1 MKVTRKTEILILFVM
16 SALIYLLQILFF
28 HDPHNTFFYLFQDMA
43 FLPVSIAIATIA
55 VGAILDRRE
64 KREKL
69 QGTRMLRSTFFT
81 GIGAEI
87 ILKLHDCADPICR
100 NLLYSPADEAEV
112 KTKQEQIRETEF
124 TITLT
129 EEAYESVWKIL
140 TENQT
145 NLFVLAANE
154 NLMAEENFT
163 KLLWGLFHLID
174 EFRLRGSWQN
184 QNEADREHLNE
195 DFAKVYRLLLINSVD
210 NAWWLKK
217 TYPNFYG
224 TASSKYSLEKGTG
237 GNRGNQNGLR

>member
-1 MKVTRKTEILILFVM
+1 MKTSRRAEILILFAV
-16 SALIYLLQILFF
+16 SAVIYLLQILFF
-28 HDPHNTFFYLFQDMA
+28 HDPHDTFFYIFQDMA
-43 FLPVSIAIATIA
+43 FLPISIAIATIA

-64 KREKL
+64 RREKL

-87 ILKLHDCADPICR
+87 LLELNDCAEPSCG

-112 KTKQEQIRETEF
+112 RSRQKTISEMEYTVS
-124 TITLT
+124 LN
-129 EEAYESVWKIL
+129 EAVYESVKKKL
-140 TENQT
+140 TDNQT

-174 EFRLRGSWQN
+174 EFRLRGSWENLQ
-184 QNEADREHLNE
+184 ASDIEHLDE

-210 NAWWLKK
+210 NAWWLKN

-224 TASSKYSLEKGTG
+224 TASSKLHEK
-237 GNRGNQNGLR
+237 

>member
-1 MKVTRKTEILILFVM
+1 MKTSRRAEILILFAV
-16 SALIYLLQILFF
+16 SAVIYLLQILFF
-28 HDPHNTFFYLFQDMA
+28 HDPHDTFFYIFQDMA
-43 FLPVSIAIATIA
+43 FLPISIAIATIA

-64 KREKL
+64 RREKL

-87 ILKLHDCADPICR
+87 LLELNDCAEPFCR

-112 KTKQEQIRETEF
+112 RSRQKTISEMEF
-124 TITLT
+124 TVSLN
-129 EEAYESVWKIL
+129 EAVYESVKKKL
-140 TENQT
+140 TDNQT

-174 EFRLRGSWQN
+174 EFRLRGSWENLQ
-184 QNEADREHLNE
+184 ASDIEHLDE

-210 NAWWLKK
+210 NAWWLKN

-224 TASSKYSLEKGTG
+224 TASSKLHEK
-237 GNRGNQNGLR
+237 

>member
-1 MKVTRKTEILILFVM
+1 MKTSRRAEILILFAV
-16 SALIYLLQILFF
+16 SAVIYLLQILFF
-28 HDPHNTFFYLFQDMA
+28 HDPHDTFFYIFQDMA
-43 FLPVSIAIATIA
+43 FLPISIAIATIA

-64 KREKL
+64 RREKL

-87 ILKLHDCADPICR
+87 LLELNDCAEPSCG

-112 KTKQEQIRETEF
+112 RSRQKTISEIEF
-124 TITLT
+124 TVSLN
-129 EEAYESVWKIL
+129 EAVYESVKKKL
-140 TENQT
+140 TDNQT

-174 EFRLRGSWQN
+174 EFRLRGSWENLQ
-184 QNEADREHLNE
+184 ASDIEHLDE

-210 NAWWLKK
+210 NAWWLKN

-224 TASSKYSLEKGTG
+224 TASSKLREK
-237 GNRGNQNGLR
+237 

>member
-1 MKVTRKTEILILFVM
+1 MKVSRKTEILILFVL
-16 SALIYLLQILFF
+16 SAVIYLLQILFF
-28 HDPHNTFFYLFQDMA
+28 HDPRNTLFYIFQDLA
-43 FLPVSIAIATIA
+43 FLPISIAIATIA

-64 KREKL
+64 RKEKL

-87 ILKLHDCADPICR
+87 MLELNDCAEPSCR
-100 NLLYSPADEAEV
+100 SFLSSSENEAEV
-112 KTKQEQIRETEF
+112 QTKQRQIRDMEF
-124 TITLT
+124 TITLK
-129 EEAYESVWKIL
+129 ESVYESVRRIL

-174 EFRLRGSWQN
+174 EFRLRGSWEN
-184 QNEADREHLNE
+184 LNASDLEHLNE

-210 NAWWLKK
+210 NAWWLKQ

-224 TASSKYSLEKGTG
+224 TASSRIRSEKQ
-237 GNRGNQNGLR
+237 R